1 MDTVTYLEDM
11 STRIHPAIDE
21 LAHAVVAD
29 GVAAHAAAL
38 NQLVAVAYA
47 AGVST
52 TLIGIVGDRTQPE
65 VARLRA
71 LGRILAALESPSEPR
86 AATSTTAAA

>member
-1 MDTVTYLEDM
+1 M
-11 STRIHPAIDE
+11 STRNHPAFDE
-21 LAHAVVAD
+21 LATAVIAD

-38 NQLVAVAYA
+38 NQLAAAAYA

-52 TLIGIVGDRTQPE
+52 TLIGIISDRTQPE

-71 LGRILAALESPSEPR
+71 LGRILAALDSPSEPQ
-86 AATSTTAAA
+86 AATATTAAA

>member
-1 MDTVTYLEDM
+1 M
-11 STRIHPAIDE
+11 STRNLPAFDE

-38 NQLVAVAYA
+38 SQLVAAAYT
-47 AGVST
+47 AGVSN
-52 TLIGIVGDRTQPE
+52 TLIGIVADRTQPE

-71 LGRILAALESPSEPR
+71 LGRILAALESPSEPQ
-86 AATSTTAAA
+86 APASTTAA

>member
-1 MDTVTYLEDM
+1 M
-11 STRIHPAIDE
+11 STRILPAFDE

-29 GVAAHAAAL
+29 GVAAHADTL
-38 NQLVAVAYA
+38 KQLTSVAYA

-52 TLIGIVGDRTQPE
+52 TLIAIVADRTQPE

-71 LGRILAALESPSEPR
+71 LGRVLAALESPSEPQAP
-86 AATSTTAAA
+86 AATTAVA

>member
-1 MDTVTYLEDM
+1 M
-11 STRIHPAIDE
+11 STRNLPAFDE

-29 GVAAHAAAL
+29 GVAAHAATL
-38 NQLVAVAYA
+38 NQLAAVAYA

-52 TLIGIVGDRTQPE
+52 TLISIVTDRNQPD

-71 LGRILAALESPSEPR
+71 LGRVLAALESPSEPQ
-86 AATSTTAAA
+86 APASTTAAA

>member
-1 MDTVTYLEDM
+1 MDVVTYLEGM
-11 STRIHPAIDE
+11 STRNLPAFDE

-38 NQLVAVAYA
+38 NQLVAAAYA
-47 AGVST
+47 AGVSS
-52 TLIGIVGDRTQPE
+52 TLIGIVSDRAQPE

-71 LGRILAALESPSEPR
+71 LGRILAALDAPSEPQ
-86 AATSTTAAA
+86 AAASTTAAA

>member
-1 MDTVTYLEDM
+1 M
-11 STRIHPAIDE
+11 STRNLPAIDE

-38 NQLVAVAYA
+38 NQLASVAYA

-52 TLIGIVGDRTQPE
+52 TLIGIVSDRTQPE

-71 LGRILAALESPSEPR
+71 LGRILAALESPSEPQ